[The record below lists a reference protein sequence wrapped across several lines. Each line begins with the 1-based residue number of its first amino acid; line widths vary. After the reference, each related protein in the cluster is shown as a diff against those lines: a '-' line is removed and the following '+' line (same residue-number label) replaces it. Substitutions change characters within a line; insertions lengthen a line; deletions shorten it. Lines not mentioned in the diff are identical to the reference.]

1 MKFITLLFLILSPF
15 SYSQDV
21 DTDSVK
27 LYLIDLI
34 NEERVRKGRETLSYD
49 FDLEISAQK
58 HTEYMFIENIISH
71 DELNKENSYYV
82 GLSHWDRG
90 CESEICLKGTSQFTN
105 NKNLAVFMFKSWCNS
120 PAHYKDMMNKNHK
133 YMGIGIK
140 CTKPSDILK
149 LFTVTSTIT
158 FLN

>member
-1 MKFITLLFLILSPF
+1 MCKDILF
-15 SYSQDV
+15 
-21 DTDSVK
+21 
-27 LYLIDLI
+27 
-34 NEERVRKGRETLSYD
+34 
-49 FDLEISAQK
+49 
-58 HTEYMFIENIISH
+58 ISH

-90 CESEICLKGTSQFTN
+90 CDSEICLKGTSQFTN